1 MRKMYSQKQ
10 IEEMASSVAE
20 LVSQQVAMSILEGA
34 EAGTPVVIL
43 GLNEDGEF
51 VKGGVASVEEN
62 TLSLL

>member
-34 EAGTPVVIL
+34 EEGTPVVVL

-51 VKGGVASVEEN
+51 VKGGVASVEDT
-62 TLSLL
+62 TLSIL